1 MRQITKV
8 WNDKS
13 FAWLNY
19 KNDSSLYDVDS
30 ALQIK
35 RINKTLITAANVY
48 VYRILRL
55 GHK

>member
-48 VYRILRL
+48 MYRILRL